1 MQPLEEL
8 RGGRKQH
15 AEEHGSCDR
24 NKQRCREV
32 EGIEHYEDGN
42 NGHRPSTGGQ
52 RREFIAL
59 ALRIKRRFSLLQRSA
74 LGWHGYLDRQCAP
87 DK

>member
-8 RGGRKQH
+8 RGRRKQH

-32 EGIEHYEDGN
+32 EGIEHYEDASPTWTKTRV
-42 NGHRPSTGGQ
+42 HRPRADDQAPVQPVAEIRFG
-52 RREFIAL
+52 L
-59 ALRIKRRFSLLQRSA
+59 ALVPRPPMRA
-74 LGWHGYLDRQCAP
+74 
-87 DK
+87 